1 MPPCM
6 CDEKNSQW
14 LLPLAECKMHSDFFR
29 PRLFFPSVELN
40 VNEIEQC
47 VVFCIW
53 LLWSHITF
61 WSFINI
67 VIYNRSSF
75 YFTSSITSVCLVTQS
90 CLTVCDP
97 MDCSPPGSSVQGVLQ
112 ARILEWVVMPSSK
125 GSSQP
130 GNQTQIFHIAGGF
143 FTVWATREALYN

>member
-1 MPPCM
+1 M
-6 CDEKNSQW
+6 CTLNKPYTFVDILCLPHSRSFPHATLQVWWKKSEW
-14 LLPLAECKMHSDFFR
+14 LLPLAECKMHSDFFHR
-29 PRLFFPSVELN
+29 RLFFPSVELK

-53 LLWSHITF
+53 LLWFCITF

-67 VIYNRSSF
+67 VIYNRSSL

-90 CLTVCDP
+90 CPTLCDP

-112 ARILEWVVMPSSK
+112 ARILDV
-125 GSSQP
+125 GCHA
-130 GNQTQIFHIAGGF
+130 I
-143 FTVWATREALYN
+143 L